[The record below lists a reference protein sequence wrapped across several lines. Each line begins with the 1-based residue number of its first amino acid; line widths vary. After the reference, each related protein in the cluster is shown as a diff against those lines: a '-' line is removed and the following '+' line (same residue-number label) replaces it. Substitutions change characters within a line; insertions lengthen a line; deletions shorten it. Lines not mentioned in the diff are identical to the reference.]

1 MDSYIL
7 NMRKSRTWGG
17 HIEIIGFAELFETN
31 IFIYDLVTDLESR
44 HKMEYSNSFNTV
56 RLMYR
61 NNDHYITKLIL
72 ALSIYFAGFPVNSK
86 NIYWLYNFS

>member
-1 MDSYIL
+1 MDSFIV
-7 NMRKSRTWGG
+7 NIRKSQTWGR

-56 RLMYR
+56 LLMYR
-61 NNDHYITKLIL
+61 NNDHYNLLHLKINK
-72 ALSIYFAGFPVNSK
+72 
-86 NIYWLYNFS
+86 